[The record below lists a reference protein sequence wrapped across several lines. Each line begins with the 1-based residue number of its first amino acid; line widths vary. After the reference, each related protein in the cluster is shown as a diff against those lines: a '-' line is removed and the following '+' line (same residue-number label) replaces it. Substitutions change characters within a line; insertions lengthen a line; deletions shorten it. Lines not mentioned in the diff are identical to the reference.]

1 MTELLFEHPR
11 LTARA
16 VLTEN
21 AGLWLMKV
29 SLRTPTSKTER
40 KPALSAKHMAVAINL
55 ALQELEKMGASLPE
69 TEHQLLMMWIRQTNR
84 NAWAGISDE
93 KRAAMY
99 QDERKTAPGR
109 K

>member
-1 MTELLFEHPR
+1 MTELLFDHPK
-11 LTARA
+11 LTARV

-21 AGLWLMKV
+21 AGLWLMRV
-29 SLRTPTSKTER
+29 SLRTTSSKAER
-40 KPALSAKHMAVAINL
+40 KLPQSAKHLPVAINL
-55 ALQELEKMGASLPE
+55 ALQELEQMGASLPD